1 MINSNRRTAVKEALE
16 STTPAQERTRLQ
28 QYRGVSSLATQNE
41 LTLQRDVHLRFLR
54 EVSNMDCDDMT
65 VEELI
70 LMLEDLP

>member
-1 MINSNRRTAVKEALE
+1 MVSNKRTAIKEALE
-16 STTPAQERTRLQ
+16 STTPARERTSLQ
-28 QYRGVSSLATQNE
+28 RYQGMSSLATQHE

-70 LMLEDLP
+70 LILEDLP

>member
-1 MINSNRRTAVKEALE
+1 MNSNRRTAVKEALE

-28 QYRGVSSLATQNE
+28 QYRGVSSLATPNE
-41 LTLQRDVHLRFLR
+41 LTLQRDTHLRFLR